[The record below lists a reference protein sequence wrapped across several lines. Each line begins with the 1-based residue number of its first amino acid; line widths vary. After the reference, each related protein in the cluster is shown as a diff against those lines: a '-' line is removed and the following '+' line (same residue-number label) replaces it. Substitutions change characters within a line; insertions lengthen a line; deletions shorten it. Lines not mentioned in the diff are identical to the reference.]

1 TFLGWLSG
9 EELPR
14 AYASADAFLFCSST
28 DTYGQV
34 ILEAA
39 ASGLPIVAVAEGGPA
54 ALVEN
59 RHTGLLCRP
68 DADHLAGTLL
78 QLASSPQLR
87 RQLGEAAADAA
98 RERSWE
104 RSMSQLATGYR
115 RALDAAV
122 ATRSQTLARAA

>member
-1 TFLGWLSG
+1 M
-9 EELPR
+9 
-14 AYASADAFLFCSST
+14 
-28 DTYGQV
+28 

-54 ALVEN
+54 ALIEN

-78 QLASSPQLR
+78 QLASSPELR
-87 RQLGEAAADAA
+87 RQLGDAAARAA

-104 RSMSQLATGYR
+104 RSMGQLAAGYR
-115 RALDAAV
+115 RALEAAS
-122 ATRSQTLARAA
+122 AERPQTLARAA